1 MVLVSIVGDFD
12 SSILPILYEF
22 KSDVTKHILVHD
34 MYKNDIANAKK
45 IKKGIKRFKKKYGY
59 NFKTLEYAVDEDS
72 LNSLIGCA
80 KYLLSQTA
88 VPNELYVNTTDGF
101 STLTTILNQAL
112 FKKGVNFIAYDRYDN
127 EYNLLNSTT
136 LTKFSLE
143 HCMNIEEHFL
153 LKGYRTQKSD
163 NAQFAKQHK
172 KVIRKLFE
180 THKESYD
187 AFIKH
192 PNTNNKVYELSK
204 EYNVV
209 KELFTS
215 MGLSKIK
222 IKDPILTGTL
232 FEAYIFNLL
241 KKLPYDDIEIGLKIF
256 RNYKTT
262 EIENE
267 FDILIMKNNHLHMIE
282 CKYKNQVKL
291 EELIYKYAA
300 LSAVIDD
307 DAKMLLVTK
316 KSSQYSSAIDL
327 DKSQGRVYKRG
338 ILSNITVLGGVSKNP
353 QKFVS
358 NVINELCLK

>member
-1 MVLVSIVGDFD
+1 M
-12 SSILPILYEF
+12 
-22 KSDVTKHILVHD
+22 
-34 MYKNDIANAKK
+34 
-45 IKKGIKRFKKKYGY
+45 
-59 NFKTLEYAVDEDS
+59 
-72 LNSLIGCA
+72 
-80 KYLLSQTA
+80 
-88 VPNELYVNTTDGF
+88 
-101 STLTTILNQAL
+101 L
-112 FKKGVNFIAYDRYDN
+112 FKKRVNFIAYDRYDN
-127 EYNLLNSTT
+127 EYNLLNSIT

-143 HCMNIEEHFL
+143 YCMNIEEHFL
-153 LKGYRTQKSD
+153 LKGYRTQKS
-163 NAQFAKQHK
+163 NSAQFAKQHK
-172 KVIRKLFE
+172 KEIKKLFE
-180 THKESYD
+180 KHKESYD
-187 AFIKH
+187 TFTKH
-192 PNTNNKVYELSK
+192 SNTDSKVYELSN

-215 MGLSKIK
+215 MGLDKIK
-222 IKDPILTGTL
+222 IKDPTLTGTL

-291 EELIYKYAA
+291 EELIYKYTA
-300 LSAVIDD
+300 LSAIIDD

-316 KSSQYSSAIDL
+316 NSSHYSNEIDL

-358 NVINELCLK
+358 NVINEFCLK